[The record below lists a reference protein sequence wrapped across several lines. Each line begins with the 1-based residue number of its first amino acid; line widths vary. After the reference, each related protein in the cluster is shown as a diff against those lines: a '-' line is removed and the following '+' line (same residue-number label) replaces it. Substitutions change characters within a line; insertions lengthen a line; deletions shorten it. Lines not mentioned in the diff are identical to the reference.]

1 MSDWTHP
8 IHKKGIRSYG
18 FDTMVT
24 GELTD
29 KKIDQYV
36 RQGFYSNR
44 KYYLGE
50 LRKLHATKKIFE
62 PVTQKRLVY
71 NMETQEL
78 EERES

>member
-24 GELTD
+24 GPLTD
-29 KKIDQYV
+29 RQIDAYCKS
-36 RQGFYSNR
+36 GFYDRR

-50 LRKLHATKKIFE
+50 LRKLRATQKIFE
-62 PVTQKRLVY
+62 PKEKRLVY
-71 NMETQEL
+71 NIETQEL
-78 EERES
+78 EEREF